1 MPGLVSIFH
10 RITGTAMFLFLIPLV
25 LFVLQTTIS
34 SEAGFAVWKGYF
46 AHPLVKLIVVGF
58 VWSFMHHLFA
68 GIRYLLLELHASG
81 RGDMKNNKQ
90 PVGAHYGWKDWMIQR
105 VTAVVMVVYSILILG
120 FFLVHGAVAFADWK
134 QLFQNQFVRILSLL
148 FFLAV
153 FYHAWIGVRD
163 VLMDYIKPLSI
174 RLSLQVVVCLFLIV
188 CSIWT
193 VSILW
198 GN

>member
-1 MPGLVSIFH
+1 M
-10 RITGTAMFLFLIPLV
+10 T
-25 LFVLQTTIS
+25 
-34 SEAGFAVWKGYF
+34 
-46 AHPLVKLIVVGF
+46 
-58 VWSFMHHLFA
+58 
-68 GIRYLLLELHASG
+68 
-81 RGDMKNNKQ
+81 NNRQ

-105 VTAVVMVVYSILILG
+105 ITAVVMVVYSVLILG
-120 FFLVHGAVAFADWK
+120 FFLVHGTVAFADWK
-134 QLFQNQFVRILSLL
+134 HLFQNQLVRILSLL
-148 FFLAV
+148 FFLTV

-163 VLMDYIKPLSI
+163 VLMDYIKPLFI